1 MADSRLTKREI
12 EVIGHF
18 GQELEL
24 AAGQIVYRKGSPSES
39 LYYIKSGRVRIF
51 DGFSSGRE
59 VTVDVIETGHIFG
72 ESAFAGCEEGTPR
85 PINVMT
91 VTDTVLIRI
100 PVCRLAEAAAKDP
113 QLLLHLLQLCS
124 DSMDRLTRR
133 LEEQCMLDRYGKTA
147 SYLLDVTAVQ
157 SKEKGTLDGNVPYTH
172 SQLAVALGLNR
183 TTVSE
188 VLKYFDRKRWI
199 FCGYGKVQVTDRA
212 GLEAFVRGQMP

>member
-1 MADSRLTKREI
+1 MADSRLTKQEI
-12 EVIGHF
+12 ALIGRF
-18 GQELEL
+18 GQETAI
-24 AAGQIVYRKGSPSES
+24 AAGQTVYRKGSPSGS

-51 DGFSSGRE
+51 DEFPSGRE
-59 VTVDVIETGHIFG
+59 VTVDVIEAGHIFG
-72 ESAFAGCEEGTPR
+72 ESSFAGCVEGTKR

-91 VTDTVLIRI
+91 VTDTVLIRM
-100 PVCRLAEAAAKDP
+100 PADRLPEAARVEP
-113 QLLLHLLQLCS
+113 LLLLHLLQLCS

-157 SKEKGTLDGNVPYTH
+157 SEEKGTLDGNVPYTH

-199 FCGYGKVQVTDRA
+199 FCGYGRVQVTDRA
-212 GLEAFVRGQMP
+212 GLEAFVRGQLP

>member
-1 MADSRLTKREI
+1 MSSRRLTESEI
-12 EVIGHF
+12 EAIGHF
-18 GQELEL
+18 GQEFEL
-24 AAGQIVYRKGSPSES
+24 AAGQIVYRKGSASDCM
-39 LYYIKSGRVRIF
+39 YYIKSGRVRIY
-51 DGFSSGRE
+51 DEFSSGRE

-72 ESAFAGCEEGTPR
+72 ESAFSGSKEKTPR

-91 VTDTVLIRI
+91 VTDTVL
-100 PVCRLAEAAAKDP
+100 VRLPAARLGAASEEAP

-133 LEEQCMLDRYGKTA
+133 LEEQCLLDRYGKTA

-157 SKEKGTLDGNVPYTH
+157 SKEKGTLGGNVPYTH
-172 SQLAVALGLNR
+172 SQLAAALGLNR

-199 FCGYGKVQVTDRA
+199 FCGYGKVQVIDRA
-212 GLEAFVRGQMP
+212 GLQAFVEGQMP